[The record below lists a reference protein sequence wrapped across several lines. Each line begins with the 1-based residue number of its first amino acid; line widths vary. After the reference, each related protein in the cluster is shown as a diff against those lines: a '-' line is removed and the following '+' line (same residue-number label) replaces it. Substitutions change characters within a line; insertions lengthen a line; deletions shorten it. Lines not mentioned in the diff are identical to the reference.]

1 MSSIF
6 FKEVFVGYIFKFCM
20 LFFLL
25 VISCEDANN
34 NSNITEYPIE
44 EAKTGKVTFVNEST
58 YKLKVHLNSFSG
70 PVVVEFLNNEFTKT
84 VDVRVSD
91 THGFGTTF
99 SIEYLYRISDVF
111 DADSGEVL
119 ASGFDFNM
127 QPNIVIEENKK
138 YTLQIPNPSNLEFRS
153 SFIKLYNAHNIPI
166 ELRDFGKILR
176 QAGNNNIPISPGK
189 TGIYILNDIPVGGE
203 YVYKDY
209 RVVSTIEETII
220 PDFTAKNAFIYSF
233 IFNGNSVVQSGLPQS
248 ILFK

>member
-1 MSSIF
+1 MSSIILE
-6 FKEVFVGYIFKFCM
+6 EVFVSYINKFSM
-20 LFFLL
+20 LFFFILL
-25 VISCEDANN
+25 VTSCENLNN
-34 NSNITEYPIE
+34 TENPIE
-44 EAKTGKVTFVNEST
+44 EAKTGKVTFVNESS

-70 PVVVEFLNNEFTKT
+70 PVVVEFMNNEFTKT

-91 THGFGTTF
+91 SHGFGTTF
-99 SIEYLYRISDVF
+99 SIEYLYRINDIF

-138 YTLQIPNPSNLEFRS
+138 YTLQIPNPTNLEFRS
-153 SFIKLYNAHNIPI
+153 SFIKLYNTHNIPI

-189 TGIYILNDIPVGGE
+189 TGVYILNDIPVDGE

-209 RVVSTIEETII
+209 RVVSTTEETII

-233 IFNGNSVVQSGLPQS
+233 IFNGSSVIQSGLPQS